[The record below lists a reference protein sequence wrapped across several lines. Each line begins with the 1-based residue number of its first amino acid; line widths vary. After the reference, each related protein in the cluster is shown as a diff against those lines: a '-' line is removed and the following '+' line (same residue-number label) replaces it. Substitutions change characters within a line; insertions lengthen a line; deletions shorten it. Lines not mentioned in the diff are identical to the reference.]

1 MGKHDGGMD
10 QGFRALSYLIS
21 GLVFYGG
28 LGWLADK
35 WLQTELWLPI
45 GLIFGTLCG
54 MYLVIKR
61 YGRTT

>member
-1 MGKHDGGMD
+1 ME
-10 QGFRALSYLIS
+10 QGIRALSYLIS

-28 LGWLADK
+28 LGWLADY
-35 WLQTELWLPI
+35 LLHTEFWLPV
-45 GLIFGTLCG
+45 GLILGTLTG